1 METKKLHPLFGLPLI
16 AFSMSVMAQTDLKVY
31 PGALCQTET
40 STQSFVRNNKG
51 MMLNTGTDPQTWICP
66 VVRDRPGTIAGAI
79 IVVRDNNGGQN
90 ADISCRLFSRTQTGA
105 LVDSQTQ
112 ATTGTG
118 VVALKYAA
126 GAATINSEP
135 GDGDYYFRCTIPGT
149 FEGQSSGVI
158 EYRLTENF

>member
-1 METKKLHPLFGLPLI
+1 MGTKKLYPLFGLPLI
-16 AFSMSVMAQTDLKVY
+16 AFNMSVMALDGKAY
-31 PGALCQTET
+31 PGALCQPATN
-40 STQSFVRNNKG
+40 TQLFVRNNKG
-51 MMLNTGTDPQTWICP
+51 MMLNTGAEPQTWICP
-66 VVRDRPGTIAGAI
+66 IVRDVNGKIEEAI
-79 IVVRDNNGGQN
+79 IRVRDNNGDQN